1 MQQSIVDLNENYFKL
16 EAWKKWYISFVIENP
31 NAARPS
37 ESGKNKLNL
46 QESDK
51 KKLELDV
58 AIEVLNYRKQLI
70 YFGGML
76 NQDFKHFHTYLK
88 ICY

>member
-1 MQQSIVDLNENYFKL
+1 MDLNENYFKL
-16 EAWKKWYISFVIENP
+16 EAWKKWYVSFVIENP
-31 NAARPS
+31 KSARPS

-46 QESDK
+46 QEPDT

-70 YFGGML
+70 YFGGGL
-76 NQDFKHFHTYLK
+76 KSDFKHIYTQSLSAK
-88 ICY
+88 VCY

>member
-1 MQQSIVDLNENYFKL
+1 MDLNENNFKL
-16 EAWKKWYISFVIENP
+16 EAWKKWYINFVIENP

-51 KKLELDV
+51 QNKPELDV

-70 YFGGML
+70 YFGGIL
-76 NQDFKHFHTYLK
+76 N
-88 ICY
+88 